1 MYRLRFVLPVVLAL
15 GAGMAMP
22 SAQAQVAVGVSAP
35 IPPPA
40 LPIYEQPP
48 IPASGY
54 LWVPGY
60 WAWGPD
66 GYYWVPGTWMLPPA
80 PGLLWTPAYWAW
92 INGAYVLVPGY
103 WGPTV
108 GFYGGIDYGFG
119 YYGAGYDGGYWLN
132 GVFFYNR
139 AFNNFGGVHIDHFYA
154 RPEAD
159 HFHNRVSFNGGP
171 GGSAMRPTPQQEA
184 FARGGHMPPTPSQ
197 VQHERAAAGNRAL
210 WNSVN
215 HGQPPAAP
223 AHAGGFTGPGLAPAH
238 NAPVFAHPGAAAQE
252 PHVLPPAGRPPEA
265 EREFHPPHAPGAYPP
280 EPQFHPPASQFHP
293 MPPPHPAP
301 QPHPRPEQRE
311 EHRQPG
317 Q

>member
-1 MYRLRFVLPVVLAL
+1 MHHLRFVLPLLLAL
-15 GAGMAMP
+15 GAGMALP
-22 SAQAQVAVGVSAP
+22 SAEAQVAVGVSVP
-35 IPPPA
+35 VPPPP

-54 LWVPGY
+54 MWVPGY

-92 INGAYVLVPGY
+92 INGAYLFFPGY

-119 YYGAGYDGGYWLN
+119 YPGAGYDGGYWLN
-132 GVFFYNR
+132 DVFFYNR
-139 AFNNFGGVHIDHFYA
+139 AVNNFGGVHIDHFYA

-159 HFHNRVSFNGGP
+159 RFHNRVSFNGGQ
-171 GGSAMRPTPQQEA
+171 GGTAMRPTAQQEA
-184 FARGGHMPPTPSQ
+184 FARESHMPPTPSQ
-197 VQHERAAAGNRAL
+197 VQHERAAAGDRAL

-215 HGQPPAAP
+215 HGQPPARGTVGPGGLAGPGVAP
-223 AHAGGFTGPGLAPAH
+223 AHHAPT
-238 NAPVFAHPGAAAQE
+238 FAHPGAPAPG
-252 PHVLPPAGRPPEA
+252 PHAVPPAGRAPEAERQFHPPYAPAGRPPET
-265 EREFHPPHAPGAYPP
+265 
-280 EPQFHPPASQFHP
+280 QFHPGAPQFRP
-293 MPPPHPAP
+293 MPGP

-311 EHRQPG
+311 EERRQPG